1 MSSQLLFVGFEYIF
15 RVPLLKPVVTSLL
28 LCLSSGTHAQ
38 GYPHKPIRFIV
49 PYGVGGPGDTIGR
62 LLGKQLTESL
72 GQPVVIDNRSGA
84 TTIIGTELAAKS
96 PPDGHTLLLISTTHA
111 VNPSLFA
118 KLPYDPIR
126 DFAPVTLIAATPFML
141 AVHPSVAANSVTEL
155 VTLARGK
162 PGTLNYGSSGAGS
175 SIHLTTE
182 LFRAA
187 ANIQLTHVPYK
198 GSGPAFI
205 DLIGGQI
212 QLLFSST
219 VSTLPHVKSGKVRGL
234 AITSL
239 KRASALPDVPTLGE
253 TYPGLESSSWFGL
266 LAPTKTPAPVM
277 ERLLKVTRA
286 ALKTPEVL
294 QALVG
299 QGAEPGGTS
308 SQAFGAY
315 FQTEIVK
322 WARVVKAAGIT
333 IGQ

>member
-1 MSSQLLFVGFEYIF
+1 MPLRKAWATLLLF
-15 RVPLLKPVVTSLL
+15 TASAAA
-28 LCLSSGTHAQ
+28 AQ
-38 GYPHKPIRFIV
+38 TYPTKPIRLIV
-49 PYGVGGPGDTIGR
+49 PFGVGGPGDAIGR
-62 LLGKQLTESL
+62 LLGRQLTESL

-111 VNPSLFA
+111 VNPSLFP

-126 DFAPVTLIAATPFML
+126 DFAPVTLVAATPFML
-141 AVHPSVAANSVTEL
+141 AVHPSVAANSVAEL

-162 PGTLNYGSSGAGS
+162 AGTLNYGSSGAGS

-182 LFRAA
+182 LFKSA

-212 QLLFSST
+212 QILFSST

-239 KRASALPDVPTLGE
+239 KRASALPDVATLAE
-253 TYPGLESSSWFGL
+253 SYPGFESSSWFGL
-266 LAPTKTPAPVM
+266 LAPARTPAPVM
-277 ERLLKVTRA
+277 ERLLKETRA
-286 ALKTPEVL
+286 ALKSAEMQ
-294 QALVG
+294 QALVS
-299 QGAEPGGTS
+299 QGAEPGGAS
-308 SQAFGAY
+308 SQAFAAY
-315 FQTEIVK
+315 FQTEIGK
-322 WARVVKAAGIT
+322 WARVVKTAGI
-333 IGQ
+333 QLAN